1 MSNGVQAEWCRL
13 IFEEMKKVEKRLE
26 LSEAVCKALKKV
38 NTPSIVVSPYPNVNK
53 AFKEWVEYTIT
64 DDNGGYVT
72 FDYRTLLR
80 ITIMALTTEQI
91 VQVAKDRAVTEL
103 TDLVGEGYWH
113 LTEEDKQ
120 IVKEIGKLL
129 SLPDNSKETL
139 ILLDSYINGE
149 EEMYF
154 KAN

>member
-1 MSNGVQAEWCRL
+1 
-13 IFEEMKKVEKRLE
+13 
-26 LSEAVCKALKKV
+26 
-38 NTPSIVVSPYPNVNK
+38 
-53 AFKEWVEYTIT
+53 
-64 DDNGGYVT
+64 
-72 FDYRTLLR
+72 
-80 ITIMALTTEQI
+80 MALTTEQI